1 VREPP
6 AGVEAF
12 VAFGVPVHL
21 AKSATLRQ
29 NVRVR
34 SGLWGV
40 LVWLLAVFGARADEG
55 VVLREGGAPRPGLCA
70 ALRIQLSGIAP
81 VSCEAEPARAPLSER
96 IAATAARL
104 RAQNAR
110 LGVLLERDPEPGLLR
125 MYIVAARNDQAVL
138 AIERIE
144 DRPEPDIDRSLALKV
159 SDAYEVVAMVQAAA
173 PERALPLAAAVT
185 PAPAPRER
193 WQPLLEMGGGPHFEP
208 GNLRWLGNMLIGVGI
223 GKSGLRSEIAAGV
236 RLDTQAEAGSAAARV
251 RMRERG
257 ALLSLRLLWRGA
269 RFELGGV
276 LEGVF
281 SYIRAD
287 AHAESE
293 RDGEERFFSPA
304 LGLGA
309 DLRLRLF
316 GSVFLRAAP
325 TLELMLY
332 HEQLAIDGQAILE
345 TGPVRAALP
354 LSLLVHLPL

>member
-1 VREPP
+1 
-6 AGVEAF
+6 
-12 VAFGVPVHL
+12 
-21 AKSATLRQ
+21 
-29 NVRVR
+29 VR

-40 LVWLLAVFGARADEG
+40 LVWLLAVLGARADEG
-55 VVLREGGAPRPGLCA
+55 VVLREGGAARPGLCA

-81 VSCEAEPARAPLSER
+81 VSCEAEPARAALSER

-104 RAQNAR
+104 REQHAR

-125 MYIVAARNDQAVL
+125 MYIVAARDDQAVL

-144 DRPEPDIDRSLALKV
+144 DRPEPDIDRSLALKIG
-159 SDAYEVVAMVQAAA
+159 DAYEVMAIVQAAA
-173 PERALPLAAAVT
+173 PQRALPLAAALT
-185 PAPAPRER
+185 PAPVARER
-193 WQPLLEMGGGPHFEP
+193 WQPLLELGGGPHVDP
-208 GNLRWLGNMLIGVGI
+208 GNLRWLGNMLVGVGI
-223 GKSGLRSEIAAGV
+223 GKGGLRAEAAAGV
-236 RLDTQAEAGSAAARV
+236 RLDSQAEAGSAAASV

-276 LEGVF
+276 VEGVF

-287 AHAESE
+287 AQAESE
-293 RDGEERFFSPA
+293 RAEERFFSPA

-325 TLELMLY
+325 TLELMH
-332 HEQLAIDGQAILE
+332 HERLAIYGQSILE
-345 TGPVRAALP
+345 SGPVRAALP